1 MLRFFISLNFFKIFF
16 EKIFKYLIFKFLK
29 KFNYF
34 GLIKKNVYVL
44 RVKVDLFLL
53 NDFINEIHLL
63 NDINVEMKIYLE
75 TLLVSLFKKYILVEF
90 VKIKNNDDFLYLFFI
105 PETKDENKFL
115 LLNKYLK
122 LKICICKKE
131 LINNKFF

>member
-1 MLRFFISLNFFKIFF
+1 MLRFFISFNFFKIFF
-16 EKIFKYLIFKFLK
+16 K

-34 GLIKKNVYVL
+34 GLIKNNVYVI
-44 RVKVDLFLL
+44 RVKADLFLL

-63 NDINVEMKIYLE
+63 NDINVEMKFYLE
-75 TLLVSLFKKYILVEF
+75 TLLVCLFKKYILVEF
-90 VKIKNNDDFLYLFFI
+90 VKIKNNDDFLYLFLI
-105 PETKDENKFL
+105 PETNDENKFL

-122 LKICICKKE
+122 LKICICKKD